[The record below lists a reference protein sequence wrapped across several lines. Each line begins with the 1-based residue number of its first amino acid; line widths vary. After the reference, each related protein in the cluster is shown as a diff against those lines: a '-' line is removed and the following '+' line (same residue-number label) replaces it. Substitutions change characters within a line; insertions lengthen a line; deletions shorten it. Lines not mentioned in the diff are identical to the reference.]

1 MEYSPPPLF
10 KQGPSARVR
19 LAFFVAL
26 SVGLLFLD
34 ARFGAME
41 VVRKVVGTV
50 LYPVQRLASFP
61 LEIGEAGL
69 EYVTTLGALKAENE
83 ALQLEKL
90 QDRQRL
96 HELQTLKVEN
106 EKLRKLMTVG
116 NTLQVKRAI
125 LSEVV
130 SDARDPFSR
139 KIIIGKGA
147 IQGIREG
154 MPVIDELGLMGQ
166 VTRTF
171 PSRAEVSLITDKE
184 QIIPVES
191 LRNGLRSVAYGGLD
205 GGLLEL
211 RFMAANAEIENND
224 LLVTSGLDG
233 VYPRGIPVARVMRVE
248 RNSRYAFASIFCEPI
263 AGVEQHRFVLV
274 LDTARETLG
283 AAEEAPAKPEEPPT
297 PPLTPPAQPVTTPVP
312 PTTTAPAAS
321 AKPAVVAPAGAPT
334 PTVQG
339 GSSGN

>member
-41 VVRKVVGTV
+41 MVRKVVGTV
-50 LYPVQRLASFP
+50 LYPAQRLASFP
-61 LEIGEAGL
+61 QEIGEAGL
-69 EYVTTLGALKAENE
+69 EYVTTLDSLKTENE

-90 QDRQRL
+90 QDKQRL

-106 EKLRKLMTVG
+106 EKLRKLMNVG

-274 LDTARETLG
+274 LDTTQQTLG
-283 AAEEAPAKPEEPPT
+283 PEQPAATATMGPPAPPVSP
-297 PPLTPPAQPVTTPVP
+297 PPLPTLTPSTPVTVP
-312 PTTTAPAAS
+312 AESS
-321 AKPAVVAPAGAPT
+321 AE
-334 PTVQG
+334 G
-339 GSSGN
+339 GNNGN